1 MTNLL
6 GSIPDKV
13 PRFITKSGSK
23 FMINLEEHT
32 TLTNKLD
39 LKHQC

>member
-1 MTNLL
+1 MGYQKISNLL
-6 GSIPDKV
+6 SNMPDKV
-13 PRFITKSGSK
+13 PR

-32 TLTNKLD
+32 ILISKSG